1 MVVLPVI
8 KVFDVDYSFIIK
20 NYLDPKMWQKE
31 WTLFEYKNFKISISL
46 MYISCGDEKISF
58 KVKIVDGLN
67 EERYGKSG
75 LFYDNSDYT
84 TVTYSLK
91 VDNIETLK
99 KSINS
104 GIEYVMRSLER
115 RILRNTDEYK
125 EILAVKEE
133 EKEKLT
139 QIAEDFLD
147 NENVTNGDI
156 REAYI
161 DWYVD
166 KMEKAYQYDDA
177 YINYNEYKAFPNVW
191 LIWAEASKNEYIK
204 NLVTENITHEYYK
217 AIMEEYEEFK
227 EYVKTE
233 EYEEEMADG
242 LEEL

>member
-1 MVVLPVI
+1 MLPII
-8 KVFDVDYSFIIK
+8 KVFDIDYSFIIK

-46 MYISCGDEKISF
+46 MYILCGDEKISF
-58 KVKIVDGLN
+58 KVKVVDGLN
-67 EERYGKSG
+67 EEKYEKSG
-75 LFYDNSDYT
+75 LFYANSDYT

-104 GIEYVMRSLER
+104 GAEYVMKNLEK
-115 RILRNTDEYK
+115 RILRNTDEYQ
-125 EILAVKEE
+125 EILRVKEE
-133 EKEKLT
+133 EREKLT
-139 QIAEDFLD
+139 QLAEDFLD
-147 NENVTNGDI
+147 SENVTNGDI

-177 YINYNEYKAFPNVW
+177 YINSHEYQAFPDVW

-204 NLVTENITHEYYK
+204 TLVMENVPNGYYK
-217 AIMEEYEEFK
+217 ALMEEYEEFK
-227 EYVKTE
+227 EYIKTE

-242 LEEL
+242 LEDL

>member
-1 MVVLPVI
+1 MLPII
-8 KVFDVDYSFIIK
+8 KVFDIDYSFIIK

-46 MYISCGDEKISF
+46 MYILCGDEKISF
-58 KVKIVDGLN
+58 KVKVVDGLN
-67 EERYGKSG
+67 EEKYERSG
-75 LFYDNSDYT
+75 LFYANSDYT

-104 GIEYVMRSLER
+104 GAEYVMKSLEK
-115 RILRNTDEYK
+115 RILRNTDEYQ
-125 EILAVKEE
+125 EILRVKEE

-139 QIAEDFLD
+139 QLAEDFLD
-147 NENVTNGDI
+147 SENVTNGDI

-177 YINYNEYKAFPNVW
+177 YINSNEYKAFPDVW
-191 LIWAEASKNEYIK
+191 LIWAEASKNEHLK
-204 NLVTENITHEYYK
+204 TLVMENVPNGYYK
-217 AIMEEYEEFK
+217 ALMEEYEEFK
-227 EYVKTE
+227 EYIKTE

-242 LEEL
+242 LEDL

>member
-1 MVVLPVI
+1 MLPII
-8 KVFDVDYSFIIK
+8 KVFDIDYSFIIK

-46 MYISCGDEKISF
+46 MYILCGDEKISF
-58 KVKIVDGLN
+58 KVKVVDGLN
-67 EERYGKSG
+67 EEKYERSG
-75 LFYDNSDYT
+75 LFYANSDDT
-84 TVTYSLK
+84 IVTYSLK

-104 GIEYVMRSLER
+104 GAEYVMKNLEK
-115 RILRNTDEYK
+115 RILRNTDEYQ
-125 EILAVKEE
+125 EILRVKEE

-139 QIAEDFLD
+139 QLAEDFLD
-147 NENVTNGDI
+147 SENVTNGDI

-177 YINYNEYKAFPNVW
+177 YINSNKYKAFPDVW
-191 LIWAEASKNEYIK
+191 LIWAEASKNEYLK
-204 NLVTENITHEYYK
+204 TLVMENVPNGYYK
-217 AIMEEYEEFK
+217 ALMEEYEEFK
-227 EYVKTE
+227 EYIKTE

-242 LEEL
+242 LEDL

>member
-1 MVVLPVI
+1 MLPII
-8 KVFDVDYSFIIK
+8 KVFDIDYSFIIK

-46 MYISCGDEKISF
+46 MYILCGDEKISF
-58 KVKIVDGLN
+58 KVKVVDGLN
-67 EERYGKSG
+67 EEKYEKSG
-75 LFYDNSDYT
+75 LFYANSDYT

-104 GIEYVMRSLER
+104 GAEYVMKSLEK
-115 RILRNTDEYK
+115 RILRNTDEYQ
-125 EILAVKEE
+125 EILRVKEE

-139 QIAEDFLD
+139 QLAEDFLD
-147 NENVTNGDI
+147 SENVSNGDI

-177 YINYNEYKAFPNVW
+177 YINSNEYQAFPDVW
-191 LIWAEASKNEYIK
+191 LIWAEASKNEYLK
-204 NLVTENITHEYYK
+204 TLVMENVPNGYYK
-217 AIMEEYEEFK
+217 ALMEEYEEFK
-227 EYVKTE
+227 EYIKTE

-242 LEEL
+242 LEDL

>member
-1 MVVLPVI
+1 MLPII
-8 KVFDVDYSFIIK
+8 KVFDIDYSFIIK

-46 MYISCGDEKISF
+46 MYIFCGDEKISF
-58 KVKIVDGLN
+58 KVKVVDGLN
-67 EERYGKSG
+67 EEKYEKSG
-75 LFYDNSDYT
+75 LFYANSDYT

-104 GIEYVMRSLER
+104 GAEYVMKSLEK
-115 RILRNTDEYK
+115 RILRNTDEYQ
-125 EILAVKEE
+125 EILRVKEE

-139 QIAEDFLD
+139 QLAEDFLD
-147 NENVTNGDI
+147 SENVTNGDI

-177 YINYNEYKAFPNVW
+177 YINSNEYQAFPDVW
-191 LIWAEASKNEYIK
+191 LIWAEASKNEYLK
-204 NLVTENITHEYYK
+204 TLVIENVPNGYYK
-217 AIMEEYEEFK
+217 ALMEEYEEFK
-227 EYVKTE
+227 EYIKTE

-242 LEEL
+242 LEDL

>member
-1 MVVLPVI
+1 MLPII
-8 KVFDVDYSFIIK
+8 KVFDIDYSFIIK

-46 MYISCGDEKISF
+46 MYILCGDEKISF
-58 KVKIVDGLN
+58 KVKVVDGLN
-67 EERYGKSG
+67 EEKYEKSG
-75 LFYDNSDYT
+75 LFYANSDYT

-104 GIEYVMRSLER
+104 GAEYVMKSLEK
-115 RILRNTDEYK
+115 RILRNTDEYQ
-125 EILAVKEE
+125 EILRVKEE

-139 QIAEDFLD
+139 QLAEDFLD
-147 NENVTNGDI
+147 SENVSNGDI

-177 YINYNEYKAFPNVW
+177 YINSNEYKAFPDVW
-191 LIWAEASKNEYIK
+191 LIWAEASKNEHLK
-204 NLVTENITHEYYK
+204 TLVIENIPNGYYK
-217 AIMEEYEEFK
+217 ALMEEYKEFK
-227 EYVKTE
+227 EYIKTE

-242 LEEL
+242 LEDL

>member
-1 MVVLPVI
+1 MLPII
-8 KVFDVDYSFIIK
+8 KVFDIDYSFIIK

-31 WTLFEYKNFKISISL
+31 WTLFEYKNFKIFISL
-46 MYISCGDEKISF
+46 MYILCGDEKISF
-58 KVKIVDGLN
+58 KVRVVDGLN
-67 EERYGKSG
+67 EEKYEKSG
-75 LFYDNSDYT
+75 LFYANSDYT

-104 GIEYVMRSLER
+104 GAEYVMKSLEK
-115 RILRNTDEYK
+115 RILRNTDEYQ
-125 EILAVKEE
+125 EILRVKEE

-139 QIAEDFLD
+139 QLAEDFLD
-147 NENVTNGDI
+147 SENVSNGDI

-177 YINYNEYKAFPNVW
+177 YINSNEYQAFPDVW
-191 LIWAEASKNEYIK
+191 LIWAEASKNEHLK
-204 NLVTENITHEYYK
+204 TLVIENIPNGYYK
-217 AIMEEYEEFK
+217 ALMEEYEEFK
-227 EYVKTE
+227 EYIKTE

-242 LEEL
+242 LEDL